1 MRNLGIIIA
10 YSIIQSV
17 YIIERVIFSAIDAFR
32 QCHPRAIVR
41 VWAVCLQWDQSE
53 LLGLLPK
60 SSASKDVIRSTES
73 SSSSPRTY
81 QVPLNGHV
89 QLIVLLAPRKEFELV
104 AEKTEGIKNL
114 ARGVYLVKLGFQP
127 AGDLV
132 RSIRHVSFKK
142 TRQIPRVRESGP
154 GETENRAYT
163 VVAYRFDSPTAQQ
176 KKQAQRLIRRSPCI
190 RLRPGVLL
198 FPHLRAKEFARYYG
212 QETKHSLYN
221 AKTFVVKMTENGAVV
236 RRWSRLKLVESN
248 SEELV
253 GPAIDRMVSR
263 EMSSIES
270 RLTKLRDV
278 TVRPGASIRKLKE
291 RYTVLARRFRVLK
304 ANFLVVQS
312 IWHHDTEKQ
321 LRRTYNIL
329 LRVKREIAAVI
340 DSSSPAGV
348 GLTARPEAPAA
359 ISLDSSKTNQS
370 ES

>member
-1 MRNLGIIIA
+1 
-10 YSIIQSV
+10 
-17 YIIERVIFSAIDAFR
+17 
-32 QCHPRAIVR
+32 
-41 VWAVCLQWDQSE
+41 
-53 LLGLLPK
+53 
-60 SSASKDVIRSTES
+60 
-73 SSSSPRTY
+73 
-81 QVPLNGHV
+81 
-89 QLIVLLAPRKEFELV
+89 
-104 AEKTEGIKNL
+104 
-114 ARGVYLVKLGFQP
+114 
-127 AGDLV
+127 
-132 RSIRHVSFKK
+132 
-142 TRQIPRVRESGP
+142 
-154 GETENRAYT
+154 
-163 VVAYRFDSPTAQQ
+163 
-176 KKQAQRLIRRSPCI
+176 
-190 RLRPGVLL
+190 
-198 FPHLRAKEFARYYG
+198 LRAKEFARYYG

-270 RLTKLRDV
+270 RLAKLRDV
-278 TVRPGASIRKLKE
+278 TVRPGVSIRKLKE

-348 GLTARPEAPAA
+348 GLTTRPETPAA
-359 ISLDSSKTNQS
+359 ISLDSSKTYQS